1 MMEFIARRNAVEISR
16 MQQAATLLFTFFRNL
31 RRQDVAGKPSALLDQ
46 SVRRF
51 LGRQGMQSALVGYR
65 GYPAHSS
72 ISVNATAVHGVPNG
86 RPISRGDLFTLDIA
100 ASSGGWKTD
109 TAWTYVMP
117 GSPRRRID
125 EYQRGWRAF
134 RELLVSIMPGMNL
147 AELAA
152 AAEDGAG
159 RADLAVIPPFTGHG
173 IGRQLH
179 EPPVIPF
186 RRGPAASMESLERI
200 TLEPGMVVSIEPVY
214 RSRSPV
220 SEEVAGSE
228 DGWAYRTTDGMPT
241 YHFELTVAILDDQA
255 VILQFSGAPA
265 AHLPEEAP
273 FGIWA
278 D

>member
-1 MMEFIARRNAVEISR
+1 MFEYIPRRNTVEISR
-16 MQQAATLLFTFFRNL
+16 MQQAASLLFTFFRTL
-31 RRQDVAGKPSALLDQ
+31 RLETVANKPSAFLDQ

-72 ISVNATAVHGVPNG
+72 VSVNATAAHGVPDG
-86 RPISRGDLFTLDIA
+86 RAISRGDLFTLDVA
-100 ASSGGWKTD
+100 ASFGGWMTD

-117 GSPRRRID
+117 GSPRRRIE

-134 RELLVSIMPGMNL
+134 RELLGSITPGMNL
-147 AELAA
+147 AEVAA
-152 AAEDGAG
+152 AAEDGAA

-186 RRGPAASMESLERI
+186 RRSPAESAESLERI
-200 TLEPGMVVSIEPVY
+200 TLEAGMVLSIEPVY
-214 RSRSPV
+214 RSRSPR
-220 SEEVAGSE
+220 SEEVTSGE
-228 DGWAYRTTDGMPT
+228 DGWSYRTSDGMPT
-241 YHFELTVAILDDQA
+241 YHFELTVAVLEEG
-255 VILQFSGAPA
+255 VVVLQFGNVPA
-265 AHLPEEAP
+265 ADLPKEPP
-273 FGIWA
+273 FGNWA